1 MGCLAQKRSRGCSVA
16 ANKWFQSGNYRR
28 NYREDQTVFA
38 TYSEQASLVVFLLLL
53 FLVPFMPFMSRS
65 LFRLFDLLLIYTVA
79 VMGLNI
85 VTGFAGQISIGH
97 AAFMGVGGYAAATL
111 TRDVAVPLFGFED
124 AVPFL
129 YVVALL
135 PVCGLVAAA
144 FGAFVGL
151 PSYRLKHLYLAIAT
165 LAFQVIFTWTV
176 GHTPWLN
183 QGGSIRLPRIDFFGE
198 TISGSSAI
206 GPFFY
211 YFSLTVVILMALAFR
226 NLLRSRFGRALVA
239 VRDNDRAADAM
250 GINPG
255 ATKVMAFA
263 VAGFYAGVAGV
274 LLVFYNGSV
283 IVESF
288 TLAVSIDFLAMTIVG
303 GLGTLT
309 GSLFG
314 PAFLLFLDPWVE
326 AFARTAQAVFPSS
339 VDVGTAM
346 RPTVFGLIVVLFLLF
361 EPRGLAN
368 WWRLTRQYFKRW
380 PFKF

>member
-1 MGCLAQKRSRGCSVA
+1 MAV
-16 ANKWFQSGNYRR
+16 NKWFQSGNYRR
-28 NYREDQTVFA
+28 SYREDQTIFA
-38 TYSEQASLVVFLLLL
+38 TYSEAASLVVFLILL
-53 FLVPFMPFMSRS
+53 FLVPLMPFMSRS

-111 TRDVAVPLFGFED
+111 TRDVAVPLFGFEN

-135 PVCGLVAAA
+135 PVCGLIAAA

-151 PSYRLKHLYLAIAT
+151 PSYRLRHLYLAIAT

-198 TISGSSAI
+198 TISGSSSI

-211 YFSLTVVILMALAFR
+211 YFSLTVVILMAFAFR

-326 AFARTAQAVFPSS
+326 TFARTAQAVFPSTI
-339 VDVGTAM
+339 DVGTAM